1 MSSQRI
7 AFRTDANSEIGTGH
21 FMRCVTLADE
31 LQKYGYE
38 ICFVSRGMP
47 AYLIQMLNERN
58 IEFYALTESFKT
70 EKFDEVQ
77 HSHWLKTSQFE
88 DAMQTISAIGT
99 RRFDWLVV
107 DHYSLDHRWE
117 NHLRLLA
124 KQIMVIDDLADRHH
138 DCDVL
143 LDQNYHQDLHTR
155 YLGKV
160 PQDCHLLLGP
170 TYALLRKEFKEV
182 RKCLKS
188 RVGEVKNVL
197 IYFGGVDLN
206 NLTGTTL
213 RALINL
219 NLHLHVDVVIGQ
231 QHPRIHE
238 IEALCKSNN
247 FVCHVQTN
255 NMAILMATADLAIGA
270 GGASNWERCC
280 LGLPSIVIATAV
292 NQVSISNEL
301 NKLGACANLGYFEKI
316 DYFKIEAKISELIY
330 SAIALANMSKIGMAI
345 VDGNGV
351 FHVTQEIIKNDY

>member
-1 MSSQRI
+1 MSELRI

-31 LQKYGYE
+31 LRKYDFE

-47 AYLIQMLNERN
+47 EYLTQMLNVRN
-58 IEFYALTESFKT
+58 IEFYALTESSKT
-70 EKFDEVQ
+70 EKFDELQ
-77 HSHWLKTSQFE
+77 HSRWLKTSQLE

-107 DHYSLDHRWE
+107 DHYALDHRWE
-117 NHLRLLA
+117 THLRVLA
-124 KQIMVIDDLADRHH
+124 KQIMVIDDLADRQH

-143 LDQNYHQDLHTR
+143 LDQNYHQDLHMR
-155 YLGKV
+155 YAGKV
-160 PQDCHLLLGP
+160 PQDCQLLLGP

-182 RKCLKS
+182 RSCLKS
-188 RVGEVKNVL
+188 RVGKVKNVL
-197 IYFGGVDLN
+197 IYFGGVDID

-231 QHPRIHE
+231 QHPKILE
-238 IEALCKSNN
+238 IKALCNSNN
-247 FVCHVQTN
+247 FGYHVQTN

-270 GGASNWERCC
+270 GGASSWERCC

-301 NKLGACANLGYFEKI
+301 NKLGACANLGYFENI
-316 DYFKIEAKISELIY
+316 DSFKIERKISELIN
-330 SAIALANMSKIGMAI
+330 SEKSLANMSKSGMAI
-345 VDGNGV
+345 VNGNGV
-351 FHVTQEIIKNDY
+351 FHVTQEIIKNGY